1 MPAVISSL
9 FAIDVT
15 EAIAAGGTKT
25 VTNPG
30 RAFKVVQVLVTGLN
44 NAQCRVFKNTTG
56 GAKFADT
63 TLASGD
69 LNAFPSAITAADAV
83 LAATDNICIEAVAAT
98 AALSRVTL
106 LCEAASG
113 QDLTVA

>member
-9 FAIDVT
+9 FAIDIVET
-15 EAIAAGGTKT
+15 IASGASKT

-30 RAFKVVQVLVTGLN
+30 RAFKIVQVLVTGAN
-44 NAQCRVFKNTTG
+44 GAVCEVRKNT
-56 GAKFADT
+56 GAGAVAADT
-63 TLASGD
+63 TLATGD
-69 LNAFPSAITAADAV
+69 LNGFTSRVFAADAV
-83 LAATDNICIEAVAAT
+83 FAATDNIFVSAAT